1 MTQAEEFAAP
11 FSSYLNGSFERSP
24 ADHAATA
31 KKAKWK
37 FCSNGTVFG
46 SPTLGSDAVIFGSAD
61 HHVYKLHLSSGREI
75 WRCEQTFLRAIWKE
89 HALDWR
95 GMLRCFGLKTD
106 DCVLQD
112 EAWRHCRGLG
122 CGVQGRG

>member
-11 FSSYLNGSFERSP
+11 FSSYLNGSFERST

-37 FCSNGTVFG
+37 FCSNGTVCG
-46 SPTLGSDAVIFGSAD
+46 SPTLGSDTVIFGSAD

-75 WRCEQTFLRAIWKE
+75 WRCDKLSCAQ
-89 HALDWR
+89 
-95 GMLRCFGLKTD
+95 FGRNMHWIGEE
-106 DCVLQD
+106 CSAVL
-112 EAWRHCRGLG
+112 
-122 CGVQGRG
+122 V